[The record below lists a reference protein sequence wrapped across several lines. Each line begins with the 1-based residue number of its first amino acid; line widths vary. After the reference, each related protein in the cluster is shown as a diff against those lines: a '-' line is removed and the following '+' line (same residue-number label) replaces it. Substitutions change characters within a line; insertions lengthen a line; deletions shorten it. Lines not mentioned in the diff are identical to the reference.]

1 MEEILNKKSH
11 FWQTVCKRII
21 NAKEMQANFYL
32 QMTTMKGVNQDMM
45 RQIDTYG
52 ENPQMIILF
61 SYYVLCIELK
71 NNLPSQLAA
80 KLKALEE
87 KQHVP
92 FAKLLS
98 KSGSNLL
105 KLIFRNECCTFESD
119 ICEGKMGII
128 KNATRSVLG
137 VFGQD
142 ASTLIGTSVSE
153 LMPQSM
159 RS

>member
-1 MEEILNKKSH
+1 
-11 FWQTVCKRII
+11 
-21 NAKEMQANFYL
+21 
-32 QMTTMKGVNQDMM
+32 
-45 RQIDTYG
+45 
-52 ENPQMIILF
+52 MIILF

-71 NNLPSQLAA
+71 SSLPSQLAA
-80 KLKALEE
+80 KLKALEQ
-87 KQHVP
+87 KQHVS
-92 FAKLLS
+92 FVKLLS

-142 ASTLIGTSVSE
+142 ASTLIGSNVSA